1 MRYESRDQIDPRY
14 TWDLSTMFPSGEEFL
29 AALETAKGYPAQLAA
44 FQGKATQS
52 AEQLLSFLRLEDEVD
67 TALSKLVNYA
77 ERRSDEDTRLS
88 KYRDFTSQAHSV
100 WVAIESSRAWFAS
113 ELLATDEQALA
124 GFYAACPDLELYR
137 RKLDRVLHY
146 REHTLSPAEEALLAS
161 AGDMASQPDS
171 IFSALNDADLTFPDA
186 VDSQGQTHPVTIG
199 GYVPLLMS
207 GDRALR
213 ASAFD
218 SLFSTYGKF
227 RTTCA
232 AILQAQTKQLKFF
245 ADARRYPSSLACAL
259 DENEVPVEVYTNLI
273 DSVHRNMGAMHK
285 YTALRRSLLGV
296 GELRPYDLYAPLVG
310 DVDMHF
316 TYDEACE
323 IILEALKPMGEEY
336 LQIVREGLASRW
348 VDVYETPGKRSG
360 AYSAGGFGMHP
371 VILLNFQGTL
381 DDVFT
386 LVHEM
391 GHSVHTYLSC
401 AKQPSCYSDYV
412 IFVAEVAS
420 TCNEAL
426 LMQYFLDRAKDN
438 RERAYLI
445 NHFLEQFRTTL
456 FRQCMFAEFELRANE
471 ITARGEGV
479 TADALSAIYRR
490 LNEEYF
496 GPALTV
502 CEPGGEADGIAL
514 EWARIPHFY
523 YNYYVY
529 QYSTGFA
536 AAIALS
542 QRILSEG
549 KPAVDDYLGFL
560 SGGSSKPPIDLLR
573 GAGVDM
579 ATAKPIDDA
588 LGLFARLVDEMA
600 ELTGAEG
607 K

>member
-1 MRYESRDQIDPRY
+1 MRYESRGQIDPRY
-14 TWDLSTMFPSGEEFL
+14 TWDLSTMFPSDEDFL
-29 AALETAKGYPAQLAA
+29 AALETAKGYPVHFAA

-67 TALSKLVNYA
+67 AALNKLVNYA

-146 REHTLSPAEEALLAS
+146 REHTLNPAEEALLAS

-207 GDRALR
+207 GDRTLR

-232 AILQAQTKQLKFF
+232 AILQAQAKQLKFF

-296 GELRPYDLYAPLVG
+296 EELRPYDLYAPLVG
-310 DVDMHF
+310 DVDMRF

-391 GHSVHTYLSC
+391 GHSVHTYLSVRK
-401 AKQPSCYSDYV
+401 A
-412 IFVAEVAS
+412 
-420 TCNEAL
+420 AL
-426 LMQYFLDRAKDN
+426 VLLG
-438 RERAYLI
+438 
-445 NHFLEQFRTTL
+445 
-456 FRQCMFAEFELRANE
+456 LR
-471 ITARGEGV
+471 
-479 TADALSAIYRR
+479 D
-490 LNEEYF
+490 
-496 GPALTV
+496 
-502 CEPGGEADGIAL
+502 
-514 EWARIPHFY
+514 
-523 YNYYVY
+523 
-529 QYSTGFA
+529 
-536 AAIALS
+536 
-542 QRILSEG
+542 
-549 KPAVDDYLGFL
+549 
-560 SGGSSKPPIDLLR
+560 LR
-573 GAGVDM
+573 GRGGVH
-579 ATAKPIDDA
+579 
-588 LGLFARLVDEMA
+588 LQR
-600 ELTGAEG
+600 GAAHAVLPRPRQG
-607 K
+607 QSRSAPT

>member
-1 MRYESRDQIDPRY
+1 
-14 TWDLSTMFPSGEEFL
+14 
-29 AALETAKGYPAQLAA
+29 
-44 FQGKATQS
+44 
-52 AEQLLSFLRLEDEVD
+52 
-67 TALSKLVNYA
+67 
-77 ERRSDEDTRLS
+77 
-88 KYRDFTSQAHSV
+88 
-100 WVAIESSRAWFAS
+100 
-113 ELLATDEQALA
+113 
-124 GFYAACPDLELYR
+124 
-137 RKLDRVLHY
+137 
-146 REHTLSPAEEALLAS
+146 
-161 AGDMASQPDS
+161 MASQPDS

-207 GDRALR
+207 GDRTLR

-296 GELRPYDLYAPLVG
+296 EELRPYDLYAPLVG
-310 DVDMHF
+310 DVDMRF

-438 RERAYLI
+438 RERAYLDQPLPGAVP
-445 NHFLEQFRTTL
+445 HHAVPPVHVRGVRAQGQRDHRARRGRDGRCPVCHLPSSERGV
-456 FRQCMFAEFELRANE
+456 LRAG
-471 ITARGEGV
+471 ADRVRAGQGGRRHRPGV
-479 TADALSAIYRR
+479 
-490 LNEEYF
+490 
-496 GPALTV
+496 GPHPAL
-502 CEPGGEADGIAL
+502 
-514 EWARIPHFY
+514 
-523 YNYYVY
+523 
-529 QYSTGFA
+529 
-536 AAIALS
+536 
-542 QRILSEG
+542 
-549 KPAVDDYLGFL
+549 
-560 SGGSSKPPIDLLR
+560 LL
-573 GAGVDM
+573 
-579 ATAKPIDDA
+579 
-588 LGLFARLVDEMA
+588 
-600 ELTGAEG
+600 
-607 K
+607 